1 MKYSASSSFV
11 RYSSSRYPNLLLAA
25 GYNLTV
31 HNRSR
36 GPVEELASM
45 GAFPARSPRKVAE
58 RS

>member
-1 MKYSASSSFV
+1 MAKK
-11 RYSSSRYPNLLLAA
+11 LLAA

-36 GPVEELASM
+36 EYVEELASM
-45 GAFPARSPRKVAE
+45 DAFPARSPREVAE